1 MCIRDSSNLLV
12 AVYARTYTATSKLES
27 DTTKASE
34 SYASAYTAQM
44 LFVAIS
50 KLFIAKLAD
59 IFGRSTATGVTM
71 LCYTL
76 GFIIMASS
84 QKGDDYVA
92 GAVFYGIGNSG
103 IQMVIWIVLADL
115 LSARFRVLG
124 YGFVTFP
131 IFITFAVGAKI
142 MKLSLIHI

>member
-1 MCIRDSSNLLV
+1 
-12 AVYARTYTATSKLES
+12 
-27 DTTKASE
+27 
-34 SYASAYTAQM
+34 
-44 LFVAIS
+44 
-50 KLFIAKLAD
+50 
-59 IFGRSTATGVTM
+59 M

-142 MKLSLIHI
+142 MKGLALQWRWVPGMFCILVPVVMTPLLCMLIYLEVKARKKNLVPRHPYLNHGLGLSLIHISEPTRPY